1 MTNKSNGTN
10 NVDGDDNVMETRWTT
25 QAQDNGDNNSQGKM
39 QATEGATAVPDGGRS
54 RRRRRKRSSGRTL
67 IGICINLYERNRE

>member
-10 NVDGDDNVMETRWTT
+10 NVDGDDNFMETRWTT
-25 QAQDNGDNNSQGKM
+25 QAQDNRDNNSQGKM

-54 RRRRRKRSSGRTL
+54 RMRRRSSGRTL